1 MDNIGILLSIAGV
14 QLLGAASPGPTFMI
28 VSNASIAGSRR
39 LGLFAVCGVLL
50 ATLTWVWRGA
60 IGLGVGIARLP
71 ALYTALQV
79 TGALYLIWLGVKMLV
94 TALRQREALANHQV
108 PSMSAREAVRYGFL
122 TNILNPKSIAYYS
135 SIFVVMLPSHASPW
149 LLAAAVGTGLCV
161 SAIWWMSVALFFAS
175 NPIRESYR
183 RARRWIDAVMGAVLI
198 GLGVRL
204 ALSR

>member
-1 MDNIGILLSIAGV
+1 MDNIGILLSIAV
-14 QLLGAASPGPTFMI
+14 AQLLGAASPGPTFMI

-50 ATLTWVWRGA
+50 ATLTWALLAA
-60 IGLGVGIARLP
+60 IGLGVVIARLP

-79 TGALYLIWLGVKMLV
+79 AGALYLIWLGVKMLV

-135 SIFVVMLPSHASPW
+135 SIFVVMLPSHASSW
-149 LLAAAVGTGLCV
+149 LLAAAVGTALCV
-161 SAIWWMSVALFFAS
+161 GNLVDERR
-175 NPIRESYR
+175 PILRIEPDPR
-183 RARRWIDAVMGAVLI
+183 ILPARAPMD
-198 GLGVRL
+198 
-204 ALSR
+204 

>member
-1 MDNIGILLSIAGV
+1 
-14 QLLGAASPGPTFMI
+14 
-28 VSNASIAGSRR
+28 
-39 LGLFAVCGVLL
+39 LFAVCGVLL
-50 ATLTWVWRGA
+50 ATLTWALLAA
-60 IGLGVGIARLP
+60 IGLGVVIARLP

-79 TGALYLIWLGVKMLV
+79 AGALYLIWLGVKMLV

-135 SIFVVMLPSHASPW
+135 SIFVVMLPSHASSW
-149 LLAAAVGTGLCV
+149 LLAAAVGTALCV

>member
-1 MDNIGILLSIAGV
+1 MGL
-14 QLLGAASPGPTFMI
+14 
-28 VSNASIAGSRR
+28 AGS
-39 LGLFAVCGVLL
+39 L
-50 ATLTWVWRGA
+50 
-60 IGLGVGIARLP
+60 GLGVVIARLP

-79 TGALYLIWLGVKMLV
+79 AGALYLIWLGVKMLV
-94 TALRQREALANHQV
+94 AALRQREALANHRV
-108 PSMSAREAVRYGFL
+108 PSMSAREAVRHGFL

-135 SIFVVMLPSHASPW
+135 SIFVVLLPSHASSW
-149 LLAAAVGTGLCV
+149 LLAAAVGTALCV

-204 ALSR
+204 AFSR

>member
-1 MDNIGILLSIAGV
+1 MDTIGILLSIAVV

-39 LGLFAVCGVLL
+39 LGLFAACGVLL
-50 ATLTWVWRGA
+50 ATLTWALLAA
-60 IGLGVGIARLP
+60 IGLGVVIARLP

-79 TGALYLIWLGVKMLV
+79 AGALYLIWLGVKMLV
-94 TALRQREALANHQV
+94 SALRQREALANHRI
-108 PSMSAREAVRYGFL
+108 PSMSARDAVRYGFL

-135 SIFVVMLPSHASPW
+135 SIFVVMLPSHASSW
-149 LLAAAVGTGLCV
+149 LLAAAVGTALCV
-161 SAIWWMSVALFFAS
+161 SAIWWMSVTLFFAS

-183 RARRWIDAVMGAVLI
+183 RARRWIDAMMGAVLI

>member
-14 QLLGAASPGPTFMI
+14 QLFGAASPGPTFMI

-39 LGLFAVCGVLL
+39 LGLFAVCGVLS
-50 ATLTWVWRGA
+50 ATLTWALLAA
-60 IGLGVGIARLP
+60 IGLGVVIARLP

-79 TGALYLIWLGVKMLV
+79 AGALYLIWLGVKMLV

-108 PSMSAREAVRYGFL
+108 PSMSAREAVRFGFL
-122 TNILNPKSIAYYS
+122 TNMLNPKSIAYYS
-135 SIFVVMLPSHASPW
+135 SIFVVMLPSHASSW
-149 LLAAAVGTGLCV
+149 LLAAAVGTALCV

>member
-1 MDNIGILLSIAGV
+1 MDNIGILLSIAV
-14 QLLGAASPGPTFMI
+14 AQLLGAASPGPTFMI

-39 LGLFAVCGVLL
+39 LGLLAVCGVLL
-50 ATLTWVWRGA
+50 ATLTWALLAAV
-60 IGLGVGIARLP
+60 GLGVVIARLP

-79 TGALYLIWLGVKMLV
+79 AGALYLIWLGVKMLV
-94 TALRQREALANHQV
+94 TALRQREALASRQV

-135 SIFVVMLPSHASPW
+135 SIFVVMLPSHASSW
-149 LLAAAVGTGLCV
+149 LLAAAVGTALCV